1 MASIDK
7 RPDGRWRARWREY
20 PSGPQKSKH
29 FARKVDAQ
37 RFLVDVEHRLLSGSY
52 TPRSAGQVTVT
63 DYATEWTGR
72 RHWRPATAD
81 RVERELRLHIL
92 PTLGQR
98 PLASL
103 RRGHIEEWAARLPL
117 AASSAQ
123 AVAGTLTAMLSA
135 AVEDE
140 RIPHNPVS
148 GARLP
153 RADKAPIVPVTVEQV
168 HDVAA
173 GTPEHVRVAVVAAAG
188 TGLRQGELFGA
199 LCRPDRLPRPRAAG
213 RSAALD
219 PAARGGCAPTTEVT

>member
-123 AVAGTLTAMLSA
+123 AWL
-135 AVEDE
+135 
-140 RIPHNPVS
+140 
-148 GARLP
+148 
-153 RADKAPIVPVTVEQV
+153 
-168 HDVAA
+168 
-173 GTPEHVRVAVVAAAG
+173 
-188 TGLRQGELFGA
+188 
-199 LCRPDRLPRPRAAG
+199 G
-213 RSAALD
+213 RSHDALGR
-219 PAARGGCAPTTEVT
+219 RGGRATRTG